1 MGQMDRIIIWT
12 EPAKKDIQQI
22 TIYWNNRNKSYSYSI
37 KLRKIIRDKLRFISR
52 FPLIGIQTDYP
63 DVRCFIIRDYKLF
76 YFFSE
81 KTVTVLRFW
90 DTRQNPDK
98 LKF

>member
-1 MGQMDRIIIWT
+1 MDRIIIWT

-76 YFFSE
+76 YFLFLLAQVCSKAMSAWRTCAE
-81 KTVTVLRFW
+81 IKE
-90 DTRQNPDK
+90 
-98 LKF
+98 